1 MAGVYSALRV
11 KGGISKLSEHTF
23 VMFGAGSAGIGISN
37 LITSAIAKESGKLP
51 SEARRQIWLVDS
63 RGLVFANRKSGGITK
78 LKEPYAHSWDGG
90 DIKDL
95 DKIIEAVCGTVLM
108 GVSGQGQTFNEL
120 TCKAVLKN
128 NPRPIIFPMSNPT
141 HKAECSAEDAYKW
154 TNNKC
159 IFASGSP
166 FPRMKIKLDDE
177 KDEIE
182 IVPAQG
188 NNAYIFPGIDQ
199 YTSYIL
205 QLYDIFFMG

>member
-1 MAGVYSALRV
+1 M
-11 KGGISKLSEHTF
+11 SEHVF

-37 LITSAIAKESGKLP
+37 LIVSAIAKESGKLP
-51 SEARRQIWLVDS
+51 SAARRQIWLVDS
-63 RGLVFANRKSGGITK
+63 RGLVFAGRESGGITK
-78 LKEPYAHSWDGG
+78 LKEPYAHEWDGG
-90 DIKDL
+90 EIRDL
-95 DKIIEAVCGTVLM
+95 DKIIEAVGGTALM

-120 TCKAVLKN
+120 ICKAVLKN

-166 FPRMKIKLDDE
+166 FPQMKCKIEDE

-188 NNAYIFPGIDQ
+188 NNAYIFPGIYSIISDFLGCLK
-199 YTSYIL
+199 TN
-205 QLYDIFFMG
+205 FMGVRAD